1 MKNVLFNICALALM
15 ALLATNVQAQDKKP
29 APSPAS
35 KLTQMVGL
43 TEITVEYSRPSVKD
57 RTIFGTKEAGALQ
70 PYGQVWRTGANAA
83 NKFTFS
89 TDVTINGTK
98 LPAGSYTITTVPGEK
113 EWKVNFYKYDGTNSN
128 AYASKKADASLT
140 VAPFNLGENIM
151 VETFLIDIANIRD
164 TTATIDLVWEHTYV
178 AIPIEVPKTW

>member
-1 MKNVLFNICALALM
+1 MKKLFFNFCALAL
-15 ALLATNVQAQDKKP
+15 LAFFTTTAIQAQNNKP

-35 KLTQMVGL
+35 KVTQTVGL
-43 TEITVEYSRPSVKD
+43 TEITVEYSRPGVKG
-57 RTIFGTKEAGALQ
+57 RKIFAADGLV
-70 PYGQVWRTGANAA
+70 PYGKTWRTGANAA

-98 LPAGSYTITTVPGEK
+98 LPAGSYTMTTVPGEK

-128 AYASKKADASLT
+128 AYASKQADATLT
-140 VAPFNLGENIM
+140 VAPFNMGEDIM
-151 VETFLIDIANIRD
+151 VETFLIDIANIKE
-164 TTATIDLVWEHTYV
+164 TSATIDLVWEHTYV